1 MVAFL
6 RPWLR
11 LALIFALTATLA
23 TGCQLINRQPEFKTI
38 PGNHLSLG
46 NPSQANA
53 SNPNNLLMLKP
64 QFALSYN
71 GSQGTPNWVA
81 WELNQS
87 WFGNAER
94 QNDFHPDKDLP
105 ENIYRVTPKDYN
117 GTGYD
122 RGHVAPSADRTRNL
136 TDNSATFAMSNM
148 MPQSPGLN
156 RGVWGDLE
164 EYCRQLARQGKEL
177 YIVAGPV
184 GKKGS
189 IANGKVIV
197 PQASW
202 KAIAVLDKPG
212 ASLTSNTRIIAVLM
226 PNQDRLTK
234 WTDYRVSVDK
244 IEAATGYDLMP
255 NLPKGI
261 QNAIESKADS
271 ETITRQ
277 R

>member
-1 MVAFL
+1 MIAFF

-38 PGNHLSLG
+38 PGNHLYLG
-46 NPSQANA
+46 NPSQANP

-136 TDNSATFAMSNM
+136 ADNSATFAMSNM

-164 EYCRQLARQGKEL
+164 DYCRQLARQGKEL

-189 IANGKVIV
+189 IANGKVTV

-212 ASLTSNTRIIAVLM
+212 APLTSNTRIIAVLM

-244 IEAATGYDLMP
+244 IEAETGYDLMP
-255 NLPKGI
+255 NVPKGI